1 MYGAKQITTFD
12 ITYASK
18 IIMDI
23 KTLAIKMLTFDNYWQ
38 LLKDLWNN
46 PNITSVSNFESIMQ
60 HLDSNE
66 QKYIHTMD
74 RKFALFN
81 FGTPPGYYHV
91 SDTNN
96 QKSLYE
102 KLHLVDLPTF
112 PFIWTDIEHLDAK
125 LGDNTYDFIHLSNIL
140 DFVND
145 DIKVSVL
152 KQLTQRL
159 NYGGRILMRRING
172 NYQLVDICQNI
183 AKQSDDLGFV
193 NRWEQMILL
202 KCR

>member
-1 MYGAKQITTFD
+1 
-12 ITYASK
+12 
-18 IIMDI
+18 
-23 KTLAIKMLTFDNYWQ
+23 
-38 LLKDLWNN
+38 
-46 PNITSVSNFESIMQ
+46 
-60 HLDSNE
+60 
-66 QKYIHTMD
+66 MD

-102 KLHLVDLPTF
+102 GLHLVDLPTF

-183 AKQSDDLGFV
+183 EKQSDDLGFV